1 VIAAVISGYVG
12 TVVLGYSLVLGGMA
26 LFALRVLRRGRV
38 LARQLPDED
47 KPWT

>member
-1 VIAAVISGYVG
+1 MDHIGFILTSYLAAFGAAAV
-12 TVVLGYSLVLGGMA
+12 LA
-26 LFALRVLRRGRV
+26 WRVIGRGRS

>member
-1 VIAAVISGYVG
+1 MDDLGFILAAYITAFGAAA
-12 TVVLGYSLVLGGMA
+12 A
-26 LFALRVLRRGRV
+26 LAGWVLRRGRT

>member
-1 VIAAVISGYVG
+1 MDHLGFILASYIAAIGSAAVLAWRVIGK
-12 TVVLGYSLVLGGMA
+12 
-26 LFALRVLRRGRV
+26 GRE

>member
-1 VIAAVISGYVG
+1 MMLAFQSMGSILAGYG
-12 TVVLGYSLVLGGMA
+12 LVFGLTGV
-26 LFALRVLRRGRV
+26 FALYTLRRGRI

>member
-1 VIAAVISGYVG
+1 MKDIGFILTTYLVTFGAVGLLAWR
-12 TVVLGYSLVLGGMA
+12 VVS
-26 LFALRVLRRGRV
+26 RGRT

>member
-1 VIAAVISGYVG
+1 MAHLGFILTAYGVTFGAVGVLAWRVIS
-12 TVVLGYSLVLGGMA
+12 
-26 LFALRVLRRGRV
+26 RGKA

>member
-1 VIAAVISGYVG
+1 VFGLTGAYALY
-12 TVVLGYSLVLGGMA
+12 TV
-26 LFALRVLRRGRV
+26 RRGRN

>member
-1 VIAAVISGYVG
+1 MKDLGFILASYLSAFGAAG
-12 TVVLGYSLVLGGMA
+12 A
-26 LFALRVLRRGRV
+26 LAWWVLRRGRT